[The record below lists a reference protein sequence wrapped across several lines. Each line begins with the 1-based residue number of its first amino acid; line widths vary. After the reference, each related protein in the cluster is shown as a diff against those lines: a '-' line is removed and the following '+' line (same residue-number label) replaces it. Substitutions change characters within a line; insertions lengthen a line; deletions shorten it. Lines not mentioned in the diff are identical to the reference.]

1 MNIAFLQTKDWEEE
15 YIKEKFQSIQDVD
28 ALDFYKDPVDVIESA
43 NLEKYDIISSFIH
56 SPFSYDLFQ
65 KLPNLKMI
73 GTRSTGFDHIDLSA
87 AEKQG
92 VVVSNVPGYG
102 VNTVAEHT
110 FALLLSISR
119 KIPQSINQTQRNN
132 FDRDGLQ
139 GFDLAGKTIGIIGTG
154 RIGYHVVKIASGF
167 GMNVVAYDP
176 YPNKKLVEEFGVSY
190 LSLDELLQQSDIIT
204 LHVPYMKETHH
215 IINTDNIKNIKKG
228 TILIN
233 TARGALVDNEAL
245 IDALQDGIL
254 AGAGLD
260 VLEGEE
266 LIEDE
271 MELLDQEVSKDT
283 LETLL
288 EGHVLMSM
296 DNVIITPHNAFNTRE
311 AIMRIIDTTI
321 DNIIAFIN
329 GKPTN
334 VVKRKNNYVKTSK

>member
-87 AEKQG
+87 AENQG

-119 KIPQSINQTQRNN
+119 KIPQSIDQTKRNN

-154 RIGYHVVKIASGF
+154 RIGYHVVKIAYGF
-167 GMNVVAYDP
+167 GMNIVAYDP
-176 YPNKKLVEEFGVSY
+176 YPNKKIVEEFGVRY

-228 TILIN
+228 AVLIN

-271 MELLDQEVSKDT
+271 MELLDQEVNKDT

-288 EGHVLMSM
+288 EGHVLISM

-321 DNIIAFIN
+321 DNIVAFIN
-329 GKPTN
+329 GEPIN
-334 VVKRKNNYVKTSK
+334 VVKKKK